1 MLGSFLFY
9 QEASANGF
17 DLEVSIAVPNANP
30 AIYTNVP
37 VTVTAK
43 NTGTDAGQG
52 IQIRVGVCGTNAFS
66 FVQQNQLVWANTGSS
81 ATGSWDWLNQR
92 WTIATLAPGQT
103 ATLNFTLFTLTTSAR
118 SIQVF
123 TQASTPDI
131 DSSPGNLPASNG
143 LWVCTDNE
151 DDEAVLT
158 LNGGVAPCS
167 ISASVTN
174 IQCHDNG
181 TPSNPADDKFSFTLT
196 ATNPAPSTGYHLFIP
211 QTSQAFNGTY
221 GSPMTIQNIAIS
233 TGNLTLNL
241 TDNVTGGCSATASV
255 TPPAPCSSTGLPDLS
270 GFVHEVI
277 PGNVCFTAPGQQFGF
292 ISMQINNMGT
302 VAATAFKVKFYFSTD
317 NQLSANDVLWSTETV
332 PSLGLFNSTGPA
344 FVSPSQVVPASLPM
358 GQYYVIVTIDGDNQV
373 VESNEANNTITP
385 FTTQIGAADV
395 TLQGYAGVPASAM
408 AGSSFTA
415 QVTVKYVSNGFTFPA
430 GTSFPVEVQVTD
442 VSPYLAVGS
451 VNFALSDFTS
461 TSTVT
466 KSVQVNVPAS
476 LALGTHNLRF
486 FANPSF
492 CEPKNAANWKD
503 QSINVTPSGGN
514 NIDLELSLA
523 QNTANPAIYSHYTT
537 TATLLN
543 KGPQTATGVKVKWMK
558 PTGVVY
564 TGGNEYVASQGSFN
578 PNGDQVWTV
587 GSIPANGSATL
598 TVSYFLLQ
606 NGSPVTY
613 AQVTAA
619 DQTDVDSQPNNGTPP
634 TPIQDDEAATGGS
647 APPVLTPDLKLSNLE
662 ITNSP
667 IQPGQIL
674 GYYFDLANIGNGN
687 APGDFVVRAWIS
699 TSPTFNTTGIQ
710 DGIVPT
716 GNFNA
721 GFSVSEVPGASTLP
735 TNLAPGQYYLHLWV
749 DADQQVAESNENNNT
764 VSKGFLIVPSAQ
776 SGSCYELMGTG
787 NLTCVAPTANGNLN
801 IYFGENNSYKVSALD
816 GNGHLLSTLPSG
828 PPTVYPTYRVQA
840 GNLEKLLGTTVVYSL
855 PIPAAISGAYSYIL
869 NFTELS
875 GGYVMLGF
883 KTATRDLFAVRTD
896 ASLNVQQ
903 TALLWV
909 EPGYGVPNIS
919 SITPVSSNEF
929 AFMANNYQPGLVA
942 SNLYVLNSN
951 LQVLSSEAYP
961 LGVLYGSASI
971 SQNSC
976 GKFIVSTAY
985 VNYQHRGS
993 WFGQTIRE
1001 GHFYNGQFI
1010 KEHVYE
1016 TSEQTSMG
1024 DGSRSYSWELS
1035 HPDGSTIRG
1044 YNSQPISHLGAPV
1057 DNIVYLVKKQGS
1069 TVVWEKYFKVSSA
1082 ANIRRI
1088 ALSGNE
1094 LVFVS
1099 VVNNAVFVETLSC
1112 LEGPPPPTGCA
1123 AINITSATNSLTI
1136 AGATAPHVL
1145 IKLFNP
1151 NWTLAFQCL
1160 DNCANP
1166 LTINNLNAGA
1176 YHLQIK
1182 LIDNGWGEI
1191 CYLEQDVS
1199 VSSFGAGGGTGI
1211 ARSDDRQRLVLD
1223 RFYPSPTSYQVT
1235 VDVFSPVEQ
1244 AATLDFY
1251 DQLGRP
1257 VHSMKVQLEKGNN
1270 PVQVLVFDWKSGAY
1284 NVIARGEE
1292 TGLPAY
1298 GRFLKVWEE

>member
-1 MLGSFLFY
+1 MLGSLLFY
-9 QEASANGF
+9 QEASASGF
-17 DLEVSIAVPNANP
+17 DLEVSIAVPNSNP
-30 AIYTNVP
+30 AIYTNVL

-43 NTGTDAGQG
+43 NTGTDAGSG
-52 IQIRVGVCGTNAFS
+52 IKIRVGVCGTNAFS

-81 ATGSWDWLNQR
+81 ATGTWDWLNQS
-92 WTIATLAPGQT
+92 WTIPTLAPGQT
-103 ATLNFTLFTLTTSAR
+103 ATLNFTLFTLTTDAR

-123 TQASTPDI
+123 TQASTPDV
-131 DSSPGNLPASNG
+131 DSSPGNLPIVNG
-143 LWVCTDNE
+143 LWVCTANE

-158 LNGGVAPCS
+158 LNGGAVPCS
-167 ISASVTN
+167 ITASVTN

-181 TPSNPADDKFSFTLT
+181 TPTNPADDKFSFTLM

-241 TDNVTGGCSATASV
+241 TDNVTGGCSATATV
-255 TPPAPCSSTGLPDLS
+255 TPPAPCSSGQLPDMSLS
-270 GFVHEVI
+270 SFLPIRIVPGGNSSVITSGSQVPAGTTINFVDHFANLNFPVPVPTFDVVI
-277 PGNVCFTAPGQQFGF
+277 
-292 ISMQINNMGT
+292 
-302 VAATAFKVKFYFSTD
+302 AAYLSTD
-317 NQLSANDVLWSTETV
+317 ATLSANDVFLTFGTRNISPTVQSYGFTEGQIGSGAIPVSTV
-332 PSLGLFNSTGPA
+332 PGNYFL
-344 FVSPSQVVPASLPM
+344 
-358 GQYYVIVTIDGDNQV
+358 IVKYDDTNLIA
-373 VESNEANNTITP
+373 ESNEANNFKTLPIVVTAAPSGSIDLALSMNQQTAHPVIYSNYLTTLTIT
-385 FTTQIGAADV
+385 
-395 TLQGYAGVPASAM
+395 
-408 AGSSFTA
+408 
-415 QVTVKYVSNGFTFPA
+415 
-430 GTSFPVEVQVTD
+430 
-442 VSPYLAVGS
+442 
-451 VNFALSDFTS
+451 NFG
-461 TSTVT
+461 
-466 KSVQVNVPAS
+466 Q
-476 LALGTHNLRF
+476 
-486 FANPSF
+486 
-492 CEPKNAANWKD
+492 
-503 QSINVTPSGGN
+503 
-514 NIDLELSLA
+514 
-523 QNTANPAIYSHYTT
+523 
-537 TATLLN
+537 
-543 KGPQTATGVKVKWMK
+543 QTATGVKVKWMK
-558 PTGVVY
+558 PAGVVY
-564 TGGNEYVASQGSFN
+564 TGGNEFVASQGGFN
-578 PNGDQVWTV
+578 PNGDQVWTI
-587 GSIPANGSATL
+587 GSLPSNGVATL

-606 NGSPVTY
+606 NGAPSTY

-634 TPIQDDEAATGGS
+634 TVNEDDEAATGGS
-647 APPVLTPDLKLSNLE
+647 APPVLHPDLKISNLE

-699 TSPTFNTTGIQ
+699 TSPTFNTNGIQ

-787 NLTCVAPTANGNLN
+787 NLTCVAPAANGNLN

-883 KTATRDLFAVRTD
+883 KTATRELFAVRTD

-909 EPGYGVPNIS
+909 APGYGVPNIS

-951 LQVLSSEAYP
+951 LQVLSSEVYP

-1001 GHFYNGQFI
+1001 GHFHNGQFI

-1024 DGSRSYSWELS
+1024 DGSRSYSWEFF

-1057 DNIVYLVKKQGS
+1057 DNIVYLVKKLGS

-1112 LEGPPPPTGCA
+1112 LEGALPPTGCA
-1123 AINITSATNSLTI
+1123 AINITTGTNSLTI
-1136 AGATAPHVL
+1136 AGASAPHVL
-1145 IKLFNP
+1145 IKVFNP

-1166 LTINNLNAGA
+1166 LTINNLNAGT

-1191 CYLEQDVS
+1191 CYLEQDVNL
-1199 VSSFGAGGGTGI
+1199 SSFGSVGTGI
-1211 ARSDDRQRLVLD
+1211 VRQENRTGLALD

-1235 VDVFSPVEQ
+1235 VDVFSPIEQ